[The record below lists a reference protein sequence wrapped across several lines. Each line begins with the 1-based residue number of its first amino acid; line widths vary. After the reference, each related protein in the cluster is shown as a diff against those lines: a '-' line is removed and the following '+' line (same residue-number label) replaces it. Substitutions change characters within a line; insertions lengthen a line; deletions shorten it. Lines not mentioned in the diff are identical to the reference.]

1 MKEVIIL
8 KKNILIVEDELK
20 IRFLIRDYFLKEGFN
35 ILEAE
40 NFRLKG
46 RIDDK
51 TYILQIASV
60 FYIES
65 VDEHTF
71 IYCKDKVYETDQKL
85 YQIEEVMPKADFVR
99 ISKNCILNIRK
110 LNSVRPLLNGK
121 MEVTLT
127 NGEVQIVNRHYLK
140 DFKEKFDL

>member
-1 MKEVIIL
+1 MKITVIHDNSVEETEVTIKCSYINENL
-8 KKNILIVEDELK
+8 QKVI
-20 IRFLIRDYFLKEGFN
+20 N

-65 VDEHTF
+65 VDEHKLF
-71 IYCKDKVYETDQKL
+71 IVKIKFTKQTRN
-85 YQIEEVMPKADFVR
+85 F
-99 ISKNCILNIRK
+99 ILNIRK

>member
-1 MKEVIIL
+1 MKITVIHDNSVEETEVTIKCSYINENL
-8 KKNILIVEDELK
+8 QKVI
-20 IRFLIRDYFLKEGFN
+20 N

>member
-1 MKEVIIL
+1 MKITVIHDSSVDETEVTIKCSYLYENLQKVINL
-8 KKNILIVEDELK
+8 
-20 IRFLIRDYFLKEGFN
+20 
-35 ILEAE
+35 LEAE

-46 RIDDK
+46 KIDDK
-51 TYILQIASV
+51 TYIIQINSV

-85 YQIEEVMPKADFVR
+85 YQLEEVMPKTDFVR

-110 LNSVRPLLNGK
+110 LSSVRPLLNGK
-121 MEVTLT
+121 MEVTLS

-140 DFKEKFDL
+140 GFKEKFDI

>member
-1 MKEVIIL
+1 MKITVIHDASIEETEVTIKCSYLNDNLQKVI
-8 KKNILIVEDELK
+8 
-20 IRFLIRDYFLKEGFN
+20 N

-46 RIDDK
+46 KIDDK
-51 TYILQIASV
+51 TYIISINSV

-71 IYCKDKVYETDQKL
+71 IYGKDKVYETEQKL
-85 YQIEEVMPKADFVR
+85 YQLEEVMPKADFVR

-140 DFKEKFDL
+140 EFKEKFNI

>member
-1 MKEVIIL
+1 MKITVIQDNSVDETEVT
-8 KKNILIVEDELK
+8 
-20 IRFLIRDYFLKEGFN
+20 IRCSYINENLQKVIN
-35 ILEAE
+35 ILESE

-51 TYILQIASV
+51 TYFLPIASV

-71 IYCKDKVYETDQKL
+71 IYCKDKVYETDQML
-85 YQIEEVMPKADFVR
+85 YHLEEAMPKFDFVR

-110 LNSVRPLLNGK
+110 LSSVRPLLNGK